1 MKRTACF
8 TVAGVLLVAAAGCDD
23 SGTSGTQDASTVE
36 VTVPVTDVEPVLP
49 SVEGPLIRESHP
61 RPQGNYDTLLTEL
74 AGTFVLRND
83 CIYIEDVEH
92 HSTVLL
98 IFLYST
104 TWDPATQAIGT
115 FGHVG
120 DSFLKAGSSFDPPRE
135 VNEMQNEARQAERRD
150 ATLTVLY
157 PVDGD
162 LIWLQGSTSRSA
174 G

>member
-1 MKRTACF
+1 MKRNACF
-8 TVAGVLLVAAAGCDD
+8 TVTGVLLAAAAGCGNN
-23 SGTSGTQDASTVE
+23 GTSGTQAASTVE

-135 VNEMQNEARQAERRD
+135 QLDRLLDDEGLAAVDRCTAEGGV
-150 ATLTVLY
+150 TVA
-157 PVDGD
+157 
-162 LIWLQGSTSRSA
+162 IW
-174 G
+174 